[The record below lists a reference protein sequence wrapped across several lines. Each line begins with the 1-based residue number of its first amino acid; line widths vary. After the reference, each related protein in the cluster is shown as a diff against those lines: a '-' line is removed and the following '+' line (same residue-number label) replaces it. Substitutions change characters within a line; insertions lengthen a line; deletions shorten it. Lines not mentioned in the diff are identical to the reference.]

1 MRFNPDLTQRQVNWL
16 ILASLGILLLVLGSV
31 WAFSSL
37 SSGSSSAPTDQ
48 VVSGESSSSSRSLQE
63 QAYLNTLDNGRIY
76 YADDQAA
83 IDVAHSICGMF
94 ASGGNT
100 WDVVYA
106 MQDSYSGHDASWIT
120 GAAVAAYC
128 PQYNA
133 IAGSSGY

>member
-1 MRFNPDLTQRQVNWL
+1 MPFNPDLTKRQINWF
-16 ILASLGILLLVLGSV
+16 ILASLGVLLLVLGSV
-31 WAFSSL
+31 WVFTANSSE
-37 SSGSSSAPTDQ
+37 SAPTDQ

-76 YADDQAA
+76 YANDQAA
-83 IDVAHSICGMF
+83 IDVAHSICGLF

-100 WDVVYA
+100 WDAVYA
-106 MQDSYSGHDASWIT
+106 MQQSYNGYEASWIT

-133 IAGSSGY
+133 VAGSSGY